1 MMLHVVAVAL
11 VVLCVV
17 LTVAFVASLRGI
29 AELRIRLAGD
39 DASGVPMLII
49 GRPLPESLLS
59 QVSDTE
65 SVVVF
70 LSATCGSCLH
80 LASELDQVEAPFVAC
95 VLGDPQ
101 DTAQVTAAIPAG
113 VPVIAGDTHRIGVD
127 MKIKTFPTAV
137 VQRDGFIVVVGQ
149 GGGADTAADLDE
161 LWRQGISAHQEARA

>member
-1 MMLHVVAVAL
+1 
-11 VVLCVV
+11 
-17 LTVAFVASLRGI
+17 
-29 AELRIRLAGD
+29 
-39 DASGVPMLII
+39 
-49 GRPLPESLLS
+49 
-59 QVSDTE
+59 
-65 SVVVF
+65 
-70 LSATCGSCLH
+70 
-80 LASELDQVEAPFVAC
+80 

>member
-1 MMLHVVAVAL
+1 MLHVVAVAL

-113 VPVIAGDTHRIGVD
+113 VPVIAGDTHRIGRASCRERV
-127 MKIKTFPTAV
+127 F
-137 VQRDGFIVVVGQ
+137 VGV
-149 GGGADTAADLDE
+149 
-161 LWRQGISAHQEARA
+161 